1 MSDKKV
7 KIGLDRFLAKEW
19 VNYSLELFLLSDED
33 EHNYQLLKHYLQ
45 SVIPGKESARKTG
58 NQLKRLWLTPL
69 GEVDFL
75 RKSAKELLLSHQV
88 NENTI
93 LNLGMALNVFPIF
106 KETCRRVGELSKLQT
121 EINKQT
127 VVDRVIENFVNPTS
141 IPRIV
146 ARILQTLVDW
156 GLIEDHQ
163 NKIHLN
169 DLEIKDRHVSDW
181 FVLALLKMNSK
192 VEIPLNDLVYL
203 PEKLGISL
211 PDIRANLYASTTLS
225 IRRGLTGE
233 EIITIK
239 NSS

>member
-7 KIGLDRFLAKEW
+7 KIGLDRFLAKDW
-19 VNYSLELFLLSDED
+19 VNYSLELFLSSDDD
-33 EHNYQLLKHYLQ
+33 EHNYLVLKEYLQ
-45 SVIPGKESARKTG
+45 SIIPGKESARKTG
-58 NQLKRLWLTPL
+58 NQLKRLWLMKMD
-69 GEVDFL
+69 EEDFL
-75 RKSAKELLLSHQV
+75 RNSAKELLLKHQMTD
-88 NENTI
+88 NTI
-93 LNLGMALNVFPIF
+93 FNLGMALNVFPIF

-141 IPRIV
+141 IPRII
-146 ARILQTLVDW
+146 ARVLQTLVDW
-156 GLIEDHQ
+156 GLVEDHQ
-163 NKIHLN
+163 NKIHLK
-169 DLEIKDRHVSDW
+169 DLEIKDQHVSGW

-192 VEIPLNDLVYL
+192 FEIPLNDLVCL

-211 PDIRANLYASTTLS
+211 PDIRAHLHASTNLS

-233 EIITIK
+233 EIVTIK